1 MLKKRIISSSVAM
14 ALTASVAMLSGC
26 PTGSNTPVPSG
37 SASASASASPSET
50 SSASVEPTSTAST
63 SPSSSG
69 SASANPSATPSN
81 VTPTSATG
89 TTPDIEKKATV
100 DGKVLDKKGFA
111 VDGATVTLSLLDPG
125 VKFAD
130 GSTSLST
137 KTAQGSYVFRDVPT
151 GTRIELKASKEG
163 WTTQTRVESVKSNL
177 EGNTGINKFNFGAEG
192 VAKGIY
198 ALQDEPQIET
208 VKVNGSTLDKFGSSY
223 VLVAAPANPPA
234 ADLVASG
241 PFTSDADMTNGNTYD
256 NGPVRPKNDATG
268 ALTNLKPELTFDLM
282 FTEPVKQTSVQNAF
296 RVYSEPT
303 QNARVP
309 VSFELTESA
318 FDWTWSSDGKS
329 VTLKSKKSLL
339 QENSGNQMRYR
350 VTFNQ
355 AFEDTQGVSAEAGSF
370 MKFGISTEND
380 YFTVALEN
388 DTSDPRLLRAE
399 YNDTGVVDQV
409 TLTFS
414 EPFDVFGR
422 RVPQVLLFNSYAMVK
437 NGVAFATAPA
447 KIELSSDGRSV
458 RMEWGNNNQFVKDDV
473 VSVAVNAALKDPA
486 GRDFSTAETGDVENV
501 ATSDKLKVFKVI
513 N

>member
-26 PTGSNTPVPSG
+26 PTNGGTPVPSG
-37 SASASASASPSET
+37 STSPSATTSPSET
-50 SSASVEPTSTAST
+50 ASASVEPTSTAST

-177 EGNTGINKFNFGAEG
+177 EGNTGINKFNFGTEG
-192 VAKGIY
+192 GAKGIY

-208 VKVNGSTLDKFGSSY
+208 VKVNGTTLDKFGSSY
-223 VLVAAPANPPA
+223 VLVASLTNPPNPPNP
-234 ADLVASG
+234 DLVHSG
-241 PFTSDADMTNGNTYD
+241 PFTSDADLTNGNTYD

-355 AFEDTQGVSAEAGSF
+355 AFEDTQGVSAEAGSY
-370 MKFGISTEND
+370 MKFGTSTENN

-388 DTSDPRLLRAE
+388 DTTDPKLLRAE

-422 RVPQVLLFNSYAMVK
+422 RVPEVLMTSSYVMKKDGTSLDLTTGSTKPSKV
-437 NGVAFATAPA
+437 
-447 KIELSSDGRSV
+447 ELSSDGRAV
-458 RMEWGNNNQFVKDDV
+458 RMEWGDRKSV
-473 VSVAVNAALKDPA
+473 V
-486 GRDFSTAETGDVENV
+486 
-501 ATSDKLKVFKVI
+501 
-513 N
+513 